1 MKLQIHSTKEDT
13 MDITALSSSA
23 SQADLMSQVS
33 ASVLKMSMDTV
44 EQSMDNM
51 VKMMELSVN
60 PNLGTNIDIKI

>member
-1 MKLQIHSTKEDT
+1 